1 MIVCV
6 ENVAIRSRIFRQAKL
21 VLFLR
26 LRALQTVILAIEVGF
41 GVLLKAKRTE
51 MGYLC
56 KNDYCEQQNLI

>member
-26 LRALQTVILAIEVGF
+26 LRVLLTVILVIEVGF

-51 MGYLC
+51 MSYIC
-56 KNDYCEQQNLI
+56 KNDYCEQQN